1 MKSGI
6 LFIVAV
12 IISATAGQKTV
23 TETDFV
29 QILQNAYD
37 NQLSDIQVQGHG
49 VVTRLLSDDLI
60 GDKHQ
65 RFILR
70 VSPIQT
76 LLMAH
81 NIDISERVQDL
92 QIDKTVE
99 FYGEYEW
106 NSMGGVIHWTHH
118 DPDGQHVDGWLKY
131 NGKTYQ

>member
-81 NIDISERVQDL
+81 NIDIAERVQDL